1 METKVDAKSIMLKF
15 GGLLGLGMVILQVI
29 PYLTGEVYNPGSVL
43 TLLTG
48 FLGYGVIIACIVF
61 AMLAFRKQN
70 EGFMAFGEGLKVGMG
85 VAVIGGL
92 IVAVYTFIFMNY
104 IEPDFAQKI
113 LEIEMQKAL
122 EANPQMTQEQ
132 MDMAQKI
139 SSKFAQTW
147 IITAISFVGSLFFG
161 FIVSLVASAVLQ
173 KKRPDTF

>member
-1 METKVDAKSIMLKF
+1 
-15 GGLLGLGMVILQVI
+15 
-29 PYLTGEVYNPGSVL
+29 
-43 TLLTG
+43 
-48 FLGYGVIIACIVF
+48 
-61 AMLAFRKQN
+61 MLAFRKQN

-113 LEIEMQKAL
+113 LEIEMQKTL